1 LGQDTI
7 PGGSNGYVVLKQTID
22 YCHVLLLRRV
32 IVPSRRILTIS
43 ILGKGKPMKCGE
55 QDASALL
62 LLTVFF

>member
-1 LGQDTI
+1 
-7 PGGSNGYVVLKQTID
+7 VVLKQTID